1 MREAN
6 CSFITS
12 FGPTRASLWLP
23 GCWGLDRRRN
33 YISQFCSL
41 ARSLSSAQFVLYRFV
56 SFRLL
61 FASGRKS
68 RDKRDAA
75 VIYPRPVSRLRRMV
89 AVVGS
94 AVAVAVAVVVPPA
107 ASAQQT
113 SAASQ

>member
-1 MREAN
+1 MLIYHFVWAN
-6 CSFITS
+6 TRIVMVTWLL
-12 FGPTRASLWLP
+12 GPRSAPKLYLAV
-23 GCWGLDRRRN
+23 L
-33 YISQFCSL
+33 F

-75 VIYPRPVSRLRRMV
+75 VIYPRHVSRLRRMV